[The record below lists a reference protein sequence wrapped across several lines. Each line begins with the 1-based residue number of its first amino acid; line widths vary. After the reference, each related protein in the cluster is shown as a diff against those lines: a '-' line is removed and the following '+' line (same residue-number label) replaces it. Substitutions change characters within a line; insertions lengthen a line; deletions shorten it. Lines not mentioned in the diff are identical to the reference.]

1 MGMKNTLYLVVFIL
15 GLWLIPATTYA
26 QEKELQEEESAAVSL
41 EDYSDEFQENF
52 FEGLKQ
58 KGIENY
64 DRAIVHFLECK
75 RLDPHNVDVDHEL
88 AKAYISLKQF
98 VLAQDHAKAA
108 VVGEPENYWFL
119 NTLHQ
124 ALQSQGY
131 SLQYLNSEIPLKNP
145 KLRENM
151 VLLYYQNQQYEEAL
165 QLLDGIKASPFVAE
179 MRFKIKESIQQRDG
193 QVNEVDIVIESKQ
206 ADDPYENYRATMDE
220 LLAQNNFEELEQLSA
235 EALEVFPAQVY
246 FYYMHGMAL
255 QKNEKYKQAIAILES
270 GLDYLIDDIPL
281 ANKIYK
287 ELADAYKAL
296 GDSSKSNMYLSK
308 IKSGL

>member
-235 EALEVFPAQVY
+235 EALEVFPAQAY